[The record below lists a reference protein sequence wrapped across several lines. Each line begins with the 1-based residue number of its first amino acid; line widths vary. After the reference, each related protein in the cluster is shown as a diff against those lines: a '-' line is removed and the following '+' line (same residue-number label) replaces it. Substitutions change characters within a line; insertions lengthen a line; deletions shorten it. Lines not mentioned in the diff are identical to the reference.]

1 MPLSRLENFLKNTD
15 GNILYV
21 NPSDLDATDSVEN
34 QGNSLTRPF
43 KTIQRA
49 LLEAARFSYNIGK
62 NNDKFDKTTIL
73 VYPGT
78 HYIDNRPGLIVA
90 NAGTTFLKI
99 DPNVSATAD
108 PSLTGESLPELSNS
122 SNFDIFNENND
133 LYKYNSIEGG
143 VILPRG
149 TSIIGMDLR
158 KTKIRP
164 LFVPDPENSFINRTS
179 IFRVTGGCYFYQFT
193 FFDGDINGTVYK
205 NYRVD
210 KYTPG
215 YSHHKLTAFEYADGA
230 NPVSRISVASTT
242 SSLTDLEMYYVKI
255 QKAYGDSSGR
265 AIGDYPSTTDNETI
279 NQEFKI
285 VGSVTSSDIGIT
297 SVTAISNLATID
309 TSTPHN
315 LAVNDSFR
323 VSGISSDL
331 YNGQF
336 SVVGI
341 SSATR
346 LSYFLPSVPVNLA
359 PSLSGNPILV
369 IEPDTVNGASPY
381 IFNCSIRSTFG
392 MNGLHADGS
401 KVAGFKSVVVAQF
414 TGIGLQRDDNA
425 FVLYDRSTGTYKT
438 ENEITDA
445 SLKPLHLNP
454 NAIYK
459 PSYEN
464 YHIKASNDS
473 FIQDV
478 SVFAIGY
485 ANQFLSESGGDQS
498 ITNSNSNFG
507 SRSLVSRGFKSEA
520 FQKDDVGYITHII
533 PPKEAHPEHK
543 AISWLSLNVGLT
555 TNPVGAA
562 RTERL
567 YLNGY
572 DDIDVTP
579 PSIIAGYRV
588 GSKLDEKLNLYI
600 GETLYSS
607 PILMPVPSNGDGPS
621 SEKSFTVARTNG
633 ANAIAANVID
643 LTESHNFING
653 ESVRVLSD
661 DGNIPDGIDGSDELY
676 YVITNTADG
685 SLSSRQIKLARTF
698 NDATVGTP
706 TATTIYNTKGGILK
720 IVSRVTDKVPGDLGH
735 PIQFD
740 TTNSN
745 WYAVGSASTSKNTIY
760 RGVIDNS
767 SILSEQT
774 GKTFIERY
782 QDIRSSEDLT
792 YRFRYV
798 IPKEFT
804 FAKEPLVSYAIQES
818 STVGVSSALEF
829 VTVGDVRKQ
838 RNVRVIAN
846 ATYNA
851 NVITFTTEKP
861 HNLNVSDSV
870 LIKNVKSDD
879 NVVGTANS
887 AYNGTYNIVT
897 TPSSKTFTVTTAR
910 SPGSFINNT
919 STRDQNLPTV
929 SRNKYKNTY
938 SIYEIDKIQDHV
950 PGEKDGI
957 YTLTCLL
964 GSVSPNTTDGTFNSE
979 KFSQNVGN
987 LYPTIDKD
995 NYVSE
1000 FPQAVSFAN
1009 QKTIGNV
1016 LVDNVQNSITKEST
1030 LKYYQDNR
1038 IGFAVTFAVSNSSGV
1053 STVFTNIEHNLNGV
1067 LSLSIVN
1074 GGGGWSGI
1082 STTIYNVPLV
1092 GTGITGEGA
1101 TVNIQVS
1108 AAGTVTAVEIVDGG
1122 SAYGVGNT
1130 MRVGFGSTAIV
1141 QVTTINNN
1149 IGDVIEIVGVGTTAN
1164 RFNSNYNGIYRITGI
1179 SSSRSVTYSI
1189 TNNNNT
1195 AVNPGIYTTVNNY
1208 NGLFVLSGKSVGVQT
1223 VGYASSSVGIVTVTT
1238 QTPHAL
1244 LPGNKF
1250 RLVGAAQ
1257 TVYNGVF
1264 TVRERI
1270 GINTFT
1276 FSIGAGVSNP
1286 NFTTNSEVFILKS
1299 TINSQEYDS
1308 FVNFERIGNRFSN
1321 FYAGLT
1327 TSISNTLTGSAS
1339 TIKFTSLTGIST
1351 GDYFQINNEIIRISG
1366 NFNYST
1372 NVATVLR
1379 GVLGTKA
1386 ESYSSGELLKKI
1398 RVIPTELRRFSS
1410 IRAANHTFE
1419 YVGFGHGNYSVALPQ
1434 RQTRTLNKQE
1444 QLIAQSKQSDGGA
1457 VVYTGMNDSGDF
1469 YLGNKRISSVNGK
1482 EETINAAV
1490 QNYLGKEVSSLSV
1503 SFDDLAVRNS
1513 LTVDGGTGNLQTS
1526 EFKGPVN
1533 FANKVTVTS
1542 DDGLEVETISLKG
1555 NIAQPRLL
1563 TERSSLPTYV
1573 PSNPGDIAFNSNPTD
1588 GGFLGWVSVGADSN
1602 SWRRFGLVSRS
1613 ASSNYI
1619 TVDRIGINTFGTLRS
1634 LPNSP
1639 GSPQAVLDIRGGAV
1653 LDELRVIGNVDFANG
1668 ATFASLAFATLY
1680 STGIST
1686 FLGSV
1691 RVLGTTDSTNT
1702 VTGIVTVAG
1711 GVGIS
1716 RNLNVGAGL
1725 SVSGIST
1732 FAGITT
1738 VTGPTLFTK
1747 QLNVSGL
1754 STFNDL
1760 YVAGI
1765 STFIGTVTFAAG
1777 TINLGDSDTDN
1788 VIFNADVNSDI
1799 LPNTDD
1805 AYDIGSAAV
1814 SKRWRH
1820 ASFAG
1825 IITCTD
1831 LNSTSDINL
1840 KENIKQ
1846 IDDPLSKVLQING
1859 VTFNWKNTQEESVGV
1874 IAQEVEKVL
1883 PQLVKETEGKKS
1895 LNYNGLIG
1903 LLVEAIKEQQNQIDE
1918 LKSKL
1923 G

>member
-78 HYIDNRPGLIVA
+78 HFIDNRPGLIVA
-90 NAGTTFLKI
+90 NGGTTFLKI

-108 PSLTGESLPELSNS
+108 PLLTAASLTELSNS

-158 KTKIRP
+158 KTKIKP
-164 LFVPDPENSFINRTS
+164 LFVPDPENTFINRSS

-215 YSHHKLTAFEYADGA
+215 YSHHKLTAFEFADGA
-230 NPVSRISVASTT
+230 NSVSKVSVASTT
-242 SSLTDLEMYYVKI
+242 SILTDLEMYYVKI
-255 QKAYGDSSGR
+255 QRAYGDSSGR
-265 AIGDYPSTTDNETI
+265 AIGDYPTTDDNQVI

-285 VGSVTSSDIGIT
+285 VGSVTSTDIGIT
-297 SVTAISNLATID
+297 RITAIDNVATID
-309 TSTPHN
+309 TNSPHN
-315 LAVNDSFR
+315 LVVNDSFR
-323 VSGISSDL
+323 VSGVSSDL

-336 SVVGI
+336 SVVGV

-346 LSYFLPSVPVNLA
+346 LSYFLPSIPASTA
-359 PSLSGNPILV
+359 PSISGNPVLV

-381 IFNCSIRSTFG
+381 IFNCSLRSTFG

-401 KVAGFKSVVVAQF
+401 KVSGFKSIVVSQF

-425 FVLYDRSTGTYKT
+425 FVLYDKSSGTYKS

-459 PSYEN
+459 PTYEN

-478 SVFAIGY
+478 CVFAIGY

-507 SRSLVSRGFKSEA
+507 ARSLVSKGFKTES
-520 FQKDDVGYITHII
+520 FSKDDVGYITHII
-533 PPKEAHPEHK
+533 PPKDIVSNETSL
-543 AISWLSLNVGLT
+543 SWLSLNVGLT
-555 TNPVGAA
+555 TNPVGTA

-567 YLNGY
+567 YLYGY
-572 DDIDVTP
+572 DDSDVIP
-579 PSIIAGYRV
+579 PSMIAGYRV
-588 GSKLDEKLNLYI
+588 GSRVNEILNLSV
-600 GETLYSS
+600 GDTVYST
-607 PILMPVPSNGDGPS
+607 PILMHTLSSGDGPS
-621 SEKSFTVARTNG
+621 SEKSFTVSRTNG
-633 ANAIAANVID
+633 ANAISSNKID
-643 LTESHNFING
+643 LTTSHNFING
-653 ESVRVLSD
+653 ESVRIISD
-661 DGNIPDGIDGSDELY
+661 NGHLPDGIDGSDTLY

-685 SLSSRQIKLARTF
+685 SLSDKQIKLARTF

-706 TATTIYNTKGGILK
+706 TEITIYNTNGGILK
-720 IVSRVTDKVPGDLGH
+720 VVSRVNDKIPGDLGH

-740 TTNSN
+740 SVNSN
-745 WYAVGSASTSKNTIY
+745 WYIIGSTTTSKNTIY
-760 RGVIDNS
+760 PGIISNNS
-767 SILSEQT
+767 VFSEQT
-774 GKTFIERY
+774 GKTFVTRN
-782 QDIRSSEDLT
+782 QDTRISDDLI

-804 FAKEPLVSYAIQES
+804 FAKEPIVSYVIQES

-829 VTVGDVRKQ
+829 ITVGDIRKQ
-838 RNVRVIAN
+838 RNVKIIAN

-861 HNLNVSDSV
+861 HNFSVSDSV
-870 LIKNVKSDD
+870 LIKNVKSSD

-887 AYNGTYNIVT
+887 AYNDLYRVVSIPT
-897 TPSSKTFTVTTAR
+897 SKTFTVTTAK
-910 SPGSFINNT
+910 SPGSFINNN
-919 STRDQNLPTV
+919 STRDSNLPTV

-938 SIYEIDKIQDHV
+938 YIYAIDKIQDHV
-950 PGEKDGI
+950 PGERDGV

-964 GSVSPNTTDGTFNSE
+964 SSVSPNTSDGTFSNE
-979 KFSQNVGN
+979 KFSQNIGN
-987 LYPTIDKD
+987 LYPTIDRD

-1000 FPQAVSFAN
+1000 FQQAISFAN

-1016 LVDNVQNSITKEST
+1016 LVDDVQNSITKESI
-1030 LKYYQDNR
+1030 LKYYQDNK
-1038 IGFAVTFAVSNSSGV
+1038 IGFAVTFATSSSSGI
-1053 STVFTNIEHNLNGV
+1053 STVFTNVEHNLNAITE
-1067 LSLSIVN
+1067 LSIIN

-1082 STTIYNVPLV
+1082 STTIYNVQLQ
-1092 GTGITGEGA
+1092 GTGITGDGA
-1101 TVNIQVS
+1101 TVNIRVS
-1108 AAGTVTAVEIVDGG
+1108 AAGTVTGVEIVDGG

-1130 MRVGFGSTAIV
+1130 MRVGLGSTAIV
-1141 QVTTINNN
+1141 QVASINNN
-1149 IGDVIEIVGVGTTAN
+1149 IGDVIEVVGVGTTSN
-1164 RFNSNYNGIYRITGI
+1164 RFNSTYNGIHRISQI
-1179 SSSRSVTYSI
+1179 NSSKSVTYTI
-1189 TNNNNT
+1189 TDSSNT
-1195 AVNPGIYTTVNNY
+1195 AINPGIYTSVNGY
-1208 NGLFVLSGKSVGVQT
+1208 NGTFIVSAKSVGVTT

-1238 QTPHAL
+1238 ETPHAL

-1250 RLVGAAQ
+1250 RLVGSLQ

-1264 TVRERI
+1264 TVKERI

-1276 FSIGAGVSNP
+1276 FSIGIGVSNP
-1286 NFTTNSEVFILKS
+1286 NFTTNNGVYILKS
-1299 TINSQEYDS
+1299 SINSQEYDN
-1308 FVNFERIGNRFSN
+1308 FVNFERIGNRLSN
-1321 FYAGLT
+1321 FYSGLT
-1327 TSISNTLTGSAS
+1327 TSISNALTGSAS

-1351 GDYFQINNEIIRISG
+1351 GDYFQINNEIIRIAG

-1372 NVATVLR
+1372 NVASVLR
-1379 GVLGTKA
+1379 GSLGTKA
-1386 ESYSSGELLKKI
+1386 DSYSSGELLRKI
-1398 RVIPTELRRFSS
+1398 KVIPTELRRFSS
-1410 IRAANHTFE
+1410 IRAANQTFE

-1434 RQTRTLNKQE
+1434 RQTKTLNKQE
-1444 QLIAQSKQSDGGA
+1444 QLIAQSKKSEGGA
-1457 VVYTGMNDSGDF
+1457 VVYTGMNDTGDF
-1469 YLGNKRISSVNGK
+1469 YLGNKKISSSSGK
-1482 EETINAAV
+1482 EETINAAI
-1490 QNYLGKEVSSLSV
+1490 QNYLGEEISNVSV
-1503 SFDDLAVRNS
+1503 SFDDVVVKNS
-1513 LTVDGGTGNLQTS
+1513 INVGGGSGNVQTS

-1533 FANKVTVTS
+1533 FSNKVTITS
-1542 DDGLEVETISLKG
+1542 EDGLELENLSLRG
-1555 NIAQPRLL
+1555 NLSQPRVL

-1573 PSNPGDIAFNSNPTD
+1573 PTNIGDIVFNGNPPD
-1588 GGFLGWVSVGADSN
+1588 GGYLGWVSVGVDVN

-1613 ASSNYI
+1613 ATSNYI

-1639 GSPQAVLDIRGGAV
+1639 GSPQAVLDVRGGAV
-1653 LDELRVIGNVDFANG
+1653 FDELRVIGNVDFANG
-1668 ATFASLAFATLY
+1668 ATFASLSFADIY
-1680 STGIST
+1680 ATGINT
-1686 FLGSV
+1686 FTGSV
-1691 RVLGTTDSTNT
+1691 RVIGPTDSTNT
-1702 VTGIVTVAG
+1702 VTGIVTITG

-1716 RNLNVGAGL
+1716 KNVNVGAGL

-1738 VTGPTLFTK
+1738 VTGQTLFTK
-1747 QLNVSGL
+1747 QLNVSG
-1754 STFNDL
+1754 
-1760 YVAGI
+1760 I
-1765 STFIGTVTFAAG
+1765 STFAVILIDNQLTANNLQVTGVSTFVG
-1777 TINLGDSDTDN
+1777 SVT
-1788 VIFNADVNSDI
+1788 FNADVNSDI

-1805 AYDIGSAAV
+1805 AYDIGSATV

-1846 IDDPLSKVLQING
+1846 IDDPLGKVLQING

-1874 IAQEVEKVL
+1874 IAQEVEKIL
-1883 PQLVKETEGKKS
+1883 PQLVRETEGKKS

-1903 LLVEAIKEQQNQIDE
+1903 LLVEAIKEQQKQIDE
-1918 LKSKL
+1918 LKKNL
-1923 G
+1923 